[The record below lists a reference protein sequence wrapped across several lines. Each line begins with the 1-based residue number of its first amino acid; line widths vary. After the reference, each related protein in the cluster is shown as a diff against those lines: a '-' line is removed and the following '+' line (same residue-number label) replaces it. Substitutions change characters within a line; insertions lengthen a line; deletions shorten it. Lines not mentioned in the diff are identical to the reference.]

1 MYFANSLSFFL
12 ASATFYNQCAAA
24 QVEQDQVQALRAP
37 ILASREFTPIE
48 EAGLERRATCP
59 DGGQCF
65 LGQCCGTGCSPNC
78 CAHDDGGIGCNLAE
92 RCQFQG
98 NVFVGCCNGFIG
110 RCTGEATRITV
121 HSPVDS
127 TMFNTG
133 APATS
138 DATTTSTTSTTTRS
152 TRTTTSTESTATS
165 ASDEDSSSS
174 SSSDSTSRSVASRTT
189 SAVETRSTSGSSSS
203 SRSSSSSASENDS
216 VGTMTAS
223 STRFAQG
230 GGETG
235 SVNAAPVVTGYVGL
249 EMGAV
254 AVGALLVL

>member
-1 MYFANSLSFFL
+1 MYFANTLSIFL
-12 ASATFYNQCAAA
+12 ASVTFYHQCAAA
-24 QVEQDQVQALRAP
+24 QVEQEQAQALRAP
-37 ILASREFTPIE
+37 ILASREFKPIE
-48 EAGLERRATCP
+48 EAGLEKRATCS
-59 DGGQCF
+59 DGGQCLF
-65 LGQCCGTGCSPNC
+65 V
-78 CAHDDGGIGCNLAE
+78 GCNLAE

-121 HSPVDS
+121 HSPADS

-138 DATTTSTTSTTTRS
+138 DATTTITSTTTSRS
-152 TRTTTSTESTATS
+152 TRTMTSTESTAT
-165 ASDEDSSSS
+165 ATSDEDSSSS
-174 SSSDSTSRSVASRTT
+174 SSADSSSRPRTT
-189 SAVETRSTSGSSSS
+189 SAEETRSTSSSTSRSS
-203 SRSSSSSASENDS
+203 SRSSSASANDS
-216 VGTMTAS
+216 VGTTAS
-223 STRFAQG
+223 STSFAQ

-235 SVNAAPVVTGYVGL
+235 SANAAPVITGYVGL

>member
-1 MYFANSLSFFL
+1 MYFANTLSIFL
-12 ASATFYNQCAAA
+12 ASATFYNQCTAA
-24 QVEQDQVQALRAP
+24 QVEQEQAQALRAP

-48 EAGLERRATCP
+48 EAGLEKRATCS
-59 DGGQCF
+59 DGGQCLF
-65 LGQCCGTGCSPNC
+65 GQCCGTGCSPNC

-92 RCQFQG
+92 RCQFHG

-121 HSPVDS
+121 HSPADS

-138 DATTTSTTSTTTRS
+138 DATTTITSTTTSRS
-152 TRTTTSTESTATS
+152 TRTMTSTESTATS

-174 SSSDSTSRSVASRTT
+174 SSADSSSRSRTT
-189 SAVETRSTSGSSSS
+189 SAEETRSTPSSSS
-203 SRSSSSSASENDS
+203 NSRSSSKSSSASANDS
-216 VGTMTAS
+216 VGTTAS
-223 STRFAQG
+223 STSFAQ

>member
-1 MYFANSLSFFL
+1 MYFANTLSIFL

-24 QVEQDQVQALRAP
+24 QVEQEQAQALKAP

-48 EAGLERRATCP
+48 EAGLEKRATCS
-59 DGGQCF
+59 DGGQCLF
-65 LGQCCGTGCSPNC
+65 V
-78 CAHDDGGIGCNLAE
+78 GCNLSE

-121 HSPVDS
+121 HSPADS

-138 DATTTSTTSTTTRS
+138 DATTTITSTTTSRS
-152 TRTTTSTESTATS
+152 TRTMASTESTATS

-174 SSSDSTSRSVASRTT
+174 SSADSSSRSRTT
-189 SAVETRSTSGSSSS
+189 SAEETRSTSSSSSS
-203 SRSSSSSASENDS
+203 SRSSSRSSSASENDS
-216 VGTMTAS
+216 VGTTAS
-223 STRFAQG
+223 STSFAQ